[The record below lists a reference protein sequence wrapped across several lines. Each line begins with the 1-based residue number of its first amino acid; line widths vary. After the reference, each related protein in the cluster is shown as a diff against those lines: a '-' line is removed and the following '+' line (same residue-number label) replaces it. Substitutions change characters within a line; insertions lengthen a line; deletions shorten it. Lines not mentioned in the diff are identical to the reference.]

1 MFVYEDFQDVCDEGF
16 LIGGGLRRKR
26 RKRRMSLINYV
37 GGIMRGMLQRVG
49 W

>member
-26 RKRRMSLINYV
+26 RMSLINYV
-37 GGIMRGMLQRVG
+37 GGIMREMLQRVG